1 MLRRIRWLLTRS
13 AARIQVF
20 GQHAHAACI
29 VFAQSDVV
37 KFDMHMSS
45 FDMHVCCIYHGFC
58 MLWSLASWLFECP
71 TCCGAACC
79 RCRQR
84 SAPLERS
91 RSIKPRALASSAMQ
105 ISAHFCCLNCVGCA
119 RWPFCKFFGV
129 GCLFVGAAVCSC
141 SCRRLQVVTIV
152 QGRHP

>member
-1 MLRRIRWLLTRS
+1 MLRRIRWLHTRS
-13 AARIQVF
+13 AARTQVF
-20 GQHAHAACI
+20 GQHTHAACI
-29 VFAQSDVV
+29 VFAQSDAV

-45 FDMHVCCIYHGFC
+45 FDVHVCCVYHGFY
-58 MLWSLASWLFECP
+58 MLCSLASWLFECP

-105 ISAHFCCLNCVGCA
+105 ISAHFCCLNWIERA
-119 RWPFCKFFGV
+119 RWPFCKCFGV
-129 GCLFVGAAVCSC
+129 GSLFVGVAVCSC

-152 QGRHP
+152 QGRRP